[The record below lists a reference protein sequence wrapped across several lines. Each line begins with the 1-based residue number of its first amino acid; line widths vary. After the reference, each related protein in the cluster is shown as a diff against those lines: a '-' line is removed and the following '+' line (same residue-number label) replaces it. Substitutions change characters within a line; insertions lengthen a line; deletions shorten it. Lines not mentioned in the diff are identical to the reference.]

1 VIADPEAL
9 QRILAEGFPLTDCSV
24 YRVAEASAARLSLV
38 RTVAAADLR
47 PGGIVSGP
55 VLMDLADSAAWLHCI
70 ARHGE
75 AARASVTTDLTM
87 HFLAPARARVRAECT
102 HEGGTRGRERFTV
115 HLREGETLVGLAHVG
130 YAIRYEEAG
139 A

>member
-1 VIADPEAL
+1 MTLAPEAL
-9 QRILAEGFPLTDCSV
+9 HRILAEGFPLVDCRV
-24 YRVAEASAARLSLV
+24 YRVAEASAARLVLV
-38 RTVAAADLR
+38 RTIAPVDLR

-75 AARASVTTDLTM
+75 PARASVTTDLTM
-87 HFLAPARARVRAECT
+87 HFLAPARTEVRAECT

-115 HLREGETLVGLAHVG
+115 HLREGESLIGLAHVG
-130 YAIRYEEAG
+130 YAIRHE
-139 A
+139 

>member
-1 VIADPEAL
+1 VILDPEAL
-9 QRILAEGFPLTDCSV
+9 HRVLAEGFPLTDCRV
-24 YRVAEASAARLSLV
+24 YRVAEASAARLVLV
-38 RTVAAADLR
+38 RTIAPADLR
-47 PGGIVSGP
+47 PGAIVAGP

-87 HFLAPARARVRAECT
+87 HFLAPAHTEIHAECT

-115 HLREGETLVGLAHVG
+115 HLREGETLIGLAHVG
-130 YAIRYEEAG
+130 YAIRKE
-139 A
+139 